1 MADKGMEIARI
12 LSDSHKAR
20 TQEAKLRKAIAG
32 AQATGDKQEIA
43 GLWQALA
50 DHCADNRIFQRQ
62 AAHALSAI
70 GDIAA
75 ARDYAQRSLDLD
87 PNDYLARLLLGRL
100 TLLGNDP
107 RAAMAVLAPGFD
119 HPDCSAELYHL
130 TSRAALELD
139 EADLAIE
146 FAQKAWQRQP
156 DRQAHAIHLLNL
168 LGKNERYA
176 EAEAL
181 VEILQ
186 EKADVAASALR
197 SLSGH
202 LMQAGDATSAL
213 RRINAA
219 LGRDSTN
226 TDYKLHKA
234 GILRRLQRFP
244 EAENLLE
251 QIVAQD
257 PDHLRA
263 RRMLVALYAETNR
276 HDAAIQ
282 TAAGLVAA
290 DPENTEYRKNLH
302 ALLTSQSNGVDRAST
317 DEEPDV
323 ASLKTGIS
331 NRPARIPLSFG
342 SAAQRKAQI
351 LAALVMRDIR
361 TRYGRNRLSFVWAL
375 LEPLAHVAVL
385 AVVFWIT
392 MRSDPPLGDNFLLFY
407 FTGVQPF
414 LLFSKIG
421 GQGAAAVSGGR
432 GILQL
437 SAITPVD
444 LILSKAAVELFI
456 TGCVVI
462 AFGMGLFVMTGQ
474 GLPVRPGYLFPALGL
489 SVCLGV
495 GFAATNA
502 MLREVSHA
510 FALFNIALL
519 RALYFT
525 SGVFF
530 LPSAMPENIRNT
542 LLWNPLTH
550 IGDMW
555 RQAYYPLYDAPY
567 TSPLYAGLF
576 ALGLLTFGICFAVL
590 GTAKLRAIK

>member
-1 MADKGMEIARI
+1 MLDPHTARAQEI
-12 LSDSHKAR
+12 
-20 TQEAKLRKAIAG
+20 KLRKAIAS
-32 AQATGDKQEIA
+32 ALADGDKKGLA
-43 GLWQALA
+43 VLWQALA
-50 DHCADNRIFQRQ
+50 DHRPDNRIIQRQ
-62 AAHALSAI
+62 ASNALSAS
-70 GDIAA
+70 GDIST
-75 ARDYAQRSLDLD
+75 ARDYALRALDLD
-87 PNDYLARLLLGRL
+87 PSDYLTRLLAGRL
-100 TLLGNDP
+100 SLLGEDP
-107 RAAMAVLAPGFD
+107 GGALEILAPAFE

-130 TSRAALELD
+130 ASRAASDLD
-139 EADLAIE
+139 ETDLAIE
-146 FAQKAWQRQP
+146 FANKAWQRQP

-168 LGKNERYA
+168 LGKSERYT

-202 LMQAGDATSAL
+202 LMQAGDPANAL
-213 RRINAA
+213 SRIDAA
-219 LGRDSTN
+219 LACDSTN
-226 TDYKLHKA
+226 IDYKLHKA
-234 GILRRLQRFP
+234 GILRRLQRFS
-244 EAENLLE
+244 EAEVLLKA
-251 QIVAQD
+251 IVAQA

-263 RRMLVALYAETNR
+263 RRMMVALYAETER
-276 HDAAIQ
+276 QDAAIQ

-290 DPENTEYRKNLH
+290 APENVEYRKNLH
-302 ALLTSQSNGVDRAST
+302 ALLTAQSNGEDRT
-317 DEEPDV
+317 NTEEGPDI
-323 ASLKTGIS
+323 ASLKTGLS
-331 NRPARIPLSFG
+331 QRPVRKPLSFRR
-342 SAAQRKAQI
+342 AAQRKGQI
-351 LAALVMRDIR
+351 LAALIMRDIR
-361 TRYGRNRLSFVWAL
+361 TRYGRNRLSFIWAL

-392 MRSDPPLGDNFLLFY
+392 MRSNPPLGDNFLLFY

-421 GQGAAAVSGGR
+421 SQGAAAVSGGR

-462 AFGMGLFVMTGQ
+462 VFGLGLQFLTGQ
-474 GLPVRPGYLFPALGL
+474 GIPVRPEYLLPALSF
-489 SVCLGV
+489 SVCLGI

-502 MLREVSHA
+502 VLREVSHV
-510 FALFNIALL
+510 FALVNIALL

-530 LPSAMPENIRNT
+530 LPSALPESIRNT

-550 IGDMW
+550 IGDLW
-555 RQAYYPLYDAPY
+555 RQAYYPLYNAPY
-567 TSPLYAGLF
+567 SDPLYAGLF
-576 ALGLLTFGICFAVL
+576 ALGLMTFGISFAVL
-590 GTAKLRAIK
+590 GTDKLRALK

>member
-1 MADKGMEIARI
+1 MEIASN
-12 LSDSHKAR
+12 LSDSRSAR
-20 TQEAKLRKAIAG
+20 VQEAKFRKAIAS
-32 AQATGDKQEIA
+32 AQADGDKQGLA

-50 DHCADNRIFQRQ
+50 NHRPDNRIFQRQ
-62 AAHALSAI
+62 ASHALSAV
-70 GDIAA
+70 GDIAT
-75 ARDYAQRSLDLD
+75 ARDYALRLLDLD
-87 PNDYLARLLLGRL
+87 DNDYLARLLLGRL
-100 TLLGNDP
+100 TLLDNSPG
-107 RAAMAVLAPGFD
+107 AAMEILAPAFE
-119 HPDCSAELYHL
+119 HPDCNAELYHL
-130 TSRAALELD
+130 ASRAARDLD

-181 VEILQ
+181 VEVLQ
-186 EKADVAASALR
+186 EKADLAASALR

-202 LMQAGDATSAL
+202 LMQAGEPISAL
-213 RRINAA
+213 RRIDAA
-219 LGRDSTN
+219 LARDTN
-226 TDYKLHKA
+226 NINYKLHKA
-234 GILRRLQRFP
+234 GILRRLQRFS
-244 EAENLLE
+244 EAEDLLE
-251 QIVAQD
+251 QIVGQD

-263 RRMLVALYAETNR
+263 RRMLVALYSETKR
-276 HDAAIQ
+276 QDAAIQ

-290 DPENTEYRKNLH
+290 APENEDYRNNLH
-302 ALLTSQSNGVDRAST
+302 ALLTAQSDGTDRGNSE
-317 DEEPDV
+317 EEPDI

-331 NRPARIPLSFG
+331 QRAARKPLSFRA
-342 SAAQRKAQI
+342 AAQRKAQI
-351 LAALVMRDIR
+351 LAALIMRDIR

-392 MRSDPPLGDNFLLFY
+392 MRSNPPLGDNFLLFY

-421 GQGAAAVSGGR
+421 GQGAAAVSSGR

-462 AFGMGLFVMTGQ
+462 VFGLGLLLLTGQ
-474 GLPVRPGYLFPALGL
+474 GLPVRPGYLFPALSL
-489 SVCLGV
+489 SVCLGI
-495 GFAATNA
+495 GFAAANA
-502 MLREVSHA
+502 MLREVSHV
-510 FALFNIALL
+510 FALLNIALL

-530 LPSAMPENIRNT
+530 LPSALPENIRNT

-555 RQAYYPLYDAPY
+555 RQAYYPLYNAPY
-567 TSPLYAGLF
+567 TDPLYASLF
-576 ALGLLTFGICFAVL
+576 ALGLTTFGIGFAVL
-590 GTAKLRAIK
+590 GTAKLRALK